1 MRLEEERAVEE
12 KERNAED
19 ARVSATATT
28 REAFAKNAGAMLP
41 TGIEPGYSVPLA
53 GAPSPTPT
61 PKKKR
66 PGSAPPYAAS
76 PLSHTSSHS
85 PSSIIIPDLSDNKG
99 VKASARAAQRT
110 QLELVEAE
118 ERAAF
123 EAAAAE
129 LAQQKIARARLQR
142 EADALVRQERRV
154 AEKQRRLDGV
164 ARRKEAHL
172 ARLDAEREATRERTA
187 MRLDAV
193 R

>member
-28 REAFAKNAGAMLP
+28 REAFGRNAGAMLP

-66 PGSAPPYAAS
+66 PGSAPYAAS

-99 VKASARAAQRT
+99 VKARARAAQRT

-129 LAQQKIARARLQR
+129 VSLFLFAY
-142 EADALVRQERRV
+142 
-154 AEKQRRLDGV
+154 G
-164 ARRKEAHL
+164 
-172 ARLDAEREATRERTA
+172 
-187 MRLDAV
+187 
-193 R
+193 

>member
-28 REAFAKNAGAMLP
+28 REAFGKNAGAMLP

-85 PSSIIIPDLSDNKG
+85 THSIVIPDLSDNKG
-99 VKASARAAQRT
+99 VKARARAAQRE

-129 LAQQKIARARLQR
+129 LAAQKIARARLQR

>member
-1 MRLEEERAVEE
+1 VGNLTDVVFCEQRERTRVRLEEERAVEE

-28 REAFAKNAGAMLP
+28 REAFARNAGAMLP

-85 PSSIIIPDLSDNKG
+85 THSIIIPDLSDNKG
-99 VKASARAAQRT
+99 VKARARAAQRE

-129 LAQQKIARARLQR
+129 VSLFLFAYGQLN
-142 EADALVRQERRV
+142 
-154 AEKQRRLDGV
+154 
-164 ARRKEAHL
+164 
-172 ARLDAEREATRERTA
+172 
-187 MRLDAV
+187 
-193 R
+193 

>member
-1 MRLEEERAVEE
+1 MRLEEERAVET
-12 KERNAED
+12 KERVAED

-28 REAFAKNAGAMLP
+28 REAFGRNAGAMLP

-66 PGSAPPYAAS
+66 PGSAPYAVS
-76 PLSHTSSHS
+76 PLRHTSSHYS

-99 VKASARAAQRT
+99 VKARARAAQRE

-129 LAQQKIARARLQR
+129 VSLFLF
-142 EADALVRQERRV
+142 
-154 AEKQRRLDGV
+154 
-164 ARRKEAHL
+164 AHGQC
-172 ARLDAEREATRERTA
+172 D
-187 MRLDAV
+187 
-193 R
+193 

>member
-12 KERNAED
+12 KERVAED

-28 REAFAKNAGAMLP
+28 REAFGRNAGAMLP

-99 VKASARAAQRT
+99 VKARARAAQRE

-129 LAQQKIARARLQR
+129 VSLFLFAYGQLN
-142 EADALVRQERRV
+142 
-154 AEKQRRLDGV
+154 
-164 ARRKEAHL
+164 
-172 ARLDAEREATRERTA
+172 
-187 MRLDAV
+187 
-193 R
+193 

>member
-1 MRLEEERAVEE
+1 M
-12 KERNAED
+12 
-19 ARVSATATT
+19 SATATT
-28 REAFAKNAGAMLP
+28 REAFARNAGAMLP

-99 VKASARAAQRT
+99 VKARARAAQRE

-129 LAQQKIARARLQR
+129 VSLFLF
-142 EADALVRQERRV
+142 
-154 AEKQRRLDGV
+154 
-164 ARRKEAHL
+164 AHGQC
-172 ARLDAEREATRERTA
+172 D
-187 MRLDAV
+187 
-193 R
+193 